1 MLRLAEVVLATW
13 LQVYMCLL
21 HFRHG
26 CRHFKR
32 TASTLPAK
40 FLIKA

>member
-13 LQVYMCLL
+13 LQVYVCLL

-26 CRHFKR
+26 QFKR

-40 FLIKA
+40 FLIRD